1 MYIGIMKQITLS
13 EWARRNK
20 VSRQKAHEW
29 MVDGRI
35 ASDHPC
41 PGVVLIDENEPRPKK
56 LKPWERVKDKLY

>member
-1 MYIGIMKQITLS
+1 MTLITLS
-13 EWARRNK
+13 EWARRRG

-35 ASDHPC
+35 APYHPC

-56 LKPWERVKDKLY
+56 MKPWERVKDKFY